1 MHLGSDSQLVISER
15 VLSVISVSVWCEFCS
30 FLSRSLSL
38 VRVGGAPERW
48 PRAGGALQAAWSA
61 GAPGLMP
68 QAGVRWAEVSGCPS
82 PARRPFFPVTQ
93 RCLDW
98 NRDILK
104 KELGLTE
111 QDIIDLPALFKM
123 DESRQARA
131 FFPNMV
137 RCSGLQ
143 TSPEPSVGAG
153 WTQRDPSAEAGR
165 SRGPGPRPR
174 ARLSCCVASHPG
186 THPAGRIA
194 HPGCPLGPWQA
205 FTLTQWRVLCKF
217 KRLYRQERFL

>member
-1 MHLGSDSQLVISER
+1 MS
-15 VLSVISVSVWCEFCS
+15 
-30 FLSRSLSL
+30 
-38 VRVGGAPERW
+38 GGPLT
-48 PRAGGALQAAWSA
+48 PRL
-61 GAPGLMP
+61 
-68 QAGVRWAEVSGCPS
+68 
-82 PARRPFFPVTQ
+82 PFFPITQ

-143 TSPEPSVGAG
+143 TSPEPSVGA
-153 WTQRDPSAEAGR
+153 A
-165 SRGPGPRPR
+165 GPRGT
-174 ARLSCCVASHPG
+174 PG
-186 THPAGRIA
+186 
-194 HPGCPLGPWQA
+194 
-205 FTLTQWRVLCKF
+205 
-217 KRLYRQERFL
+217 

>member
-1 MHLGSDSQLVISER
+1 MAPYRRSPAGCLECWGPRSDASGRGEGGR
-15 VLSVISVSVWCEFCS
+15 G
-30 FLSRSLSL
+30 
-38 VRVGGAPERW
+38 VGGPHT
-48 PRAGGALQAAWSA
+48 PRL
-61 GAPGLMP
+61 
-68 QAGVRWAEVSGCPS
+68 
-82 PARRPFFPVTQ
+82 PFFPLTP

-143 TSPEPSVGAG
+143 TSPEPSVGAAG
-153 WTQRDPSAEAGR
+153 PRGTPRLRLADREVQAQAPGPAELL
-165 SRGPGPRPR
+165 RGPPP
-174 ARLSCCVASHPG
+174 
-186 THPAGRIA
+186 PALTLLGGLLIL
-194 HPGCPLGPWQA
+194 GPLGPWGSLHLNTVESA
-205 FTLTQWRVLCKF
+205 L
-217 KRLYRQERFL
+217 

>member
-1 MHLGSDSQLVISER
+1 
-15 VLSVISVSVWCEFCS
+15 
-30 FLSRSLSL
+30 
-38 VRVGGAPERW
+38 
-48 PRAGGALQAAWSA
+48 
-61 GAPGLMP
+61 MP

-82 PARRPFFPVTQ
+82 PAHHPFFPVTQ

-137 RCSGLQ
+137 RCSGLR

-153 WTQRDPSAEAGR
+153 WTQGDPSAEAGR
-165 SRGPGPRPR
+165 SRGPGPRPQ
-174 ARLSCCVASHPG
+174 APG
-186 THPAGRIA
+186 PAELLCGLPPR
-194 HPGCPLGPWQA
+194 HSPCREDCSSWLPPGALGSLHLNTVESA
-205 FTLTQWRVLCKF
+205 L
-217 KRLYRQERFL
+217 